1 MQVEVSGARVL
12 LKRDPE
18 QKQPMLS
25 RLSRIEGQV
34 RGMRQ
39 MIEEDRYC
47 GEIIQQSAAIR
58 AALGE
63 VALLCIQDHLEA
75 ATEHIGRANDEGRNT
90 AIADLTNLLR
100 SALKQ

>member
-1 MQVEVSGARVL
+1 MQVEVFGERIL
-12 LKRDPE
+12 LQRDLQ
-18 QKQPMLS
+18 QKQPLLS

-58 AALGE
+58 AALRE

-75 ATEHIGRANDEGRNT
+75 AIEHAGSANDQGRNT
-90 AIADLTNLLR
+90 AINDMTNLLR